1 MLVKDFDL
9 LKNTKTNLNHLD
21 MFLSPHQ
28 KKELSAQTKKTPRA
42 GVFFVFLPLSD
53 FHRRLS

>member
-21 MFLSPHQ
+21 MFLSSHQ
-28 KKELSAQTKKTPRA
+28 KKELFSQTKKTTRA
-42 GVFFVFLPLSD
+42 VVFFVFLPLSD
-53 FHRRLS
+53 FDRRLS